1 MDDEKSIAE
10 KLTEVIGKAATSVK
24 NAVSHVVDSASEAAQ
39 HAMEAN
45 AEKLS
50 RIPAARTGP
59 EQAAGTP
66 NAQTYLPVAS
76 DAVAMP
82 MPLLPAA
89 PPPKIAK
96 KSVAKTTAGR
106 PVQKAAKRAPR
117 GKSKP
122 SAGNRS
128 VAKNKNKAVK
138 KTARKPKR

>member
-10 KLTEVIGKAATSVK
+10 KLTEAIGKAATSVK

-50 RIPAARTGP
+50 RIPPAKTGP
-59 EQAAGTP
+59 EQVLGTP
-66 NAQTYLPVAS
+66 NAQVYFPVAS

-82 MPLLPAA
+82 MPLVPAA

-96 KSVAKTTAGR
+96 KSAAKTTAINR
-106 PVQKAAKRAPR
+106 PVKKAAKRSAG

-122 SAGNRS
+122 SSGTRS
-128 VAKNKNKAVK
+128 VRKKKN
-138 KTARKPKR
+138 